1 MGETKT
7 TMPASG
13 ELGGPSCRKV
23 YFRLYD
29 VKSRGA
35 SDGEND
41 VGRLKLWET
50 FKALK
55 QRIQYDAPDYTH
67 GLN

>member
-1 MGETKT
+1 MGETKA

-13 ELGGPSCRKV
+13 ELGGPSCREF
-23 YFRLYD
+23 YLRLCHLEP
-29 VKSRGA
+29 RGA

-41 VGRLKLWET
+41 VGRMKLRET
-50 FKALK
+50 FKALG